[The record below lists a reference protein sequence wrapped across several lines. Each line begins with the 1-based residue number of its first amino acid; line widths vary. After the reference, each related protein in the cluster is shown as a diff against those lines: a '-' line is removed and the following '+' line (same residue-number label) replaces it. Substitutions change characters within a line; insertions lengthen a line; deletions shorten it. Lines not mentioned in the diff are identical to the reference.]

1 MPALCRAAAGG
12 TSTACA
18 TVEILNMIYCNLAP
32 SVPNGWAIGVVV
44 NNIVSRVGSLDRLA
58 IGLSGLCVVH
68 CVASAIAVVLLTTAG
83 GVLVD
88 HRIHE
93 IGLLLAIGLGIV
105 ALGFGIREHGFVM
118 PAAVGALGIGMMI
131 GAITLEHDGSEI
143 MYTIL
148 GVAVLALGHDLNRRA
163 TN

>member
-1 MPALCRAAAGG
+1 M
-12 TSTACA
+12 
-18 TVEILNMIYCNLAP
+18 
-32 SVPNGWAIGVVV
+32 

>member
-1 MPALCRAAAGG
+1 MD
-12 TSTACA
+12 
-18 TVEILNMIYCNLAP
+18 
-32 SVPNGWAIGVVV
+32 
-44 NNIVSRVGSLDRLA
+44 NIVSRTGSLDRLA

-68 CVASAIAVVLLTTAG
+68 CVASAIAVVLLTSAG

-93 IGLLLAIGLGIV
+93 VGLVLAIGLGII
-105 ALGFGIREHGFVM
+105 ALGVGIREHGFVL
-118 PAAVGALGIGMMI
+118 PAAVGALGIGMMM
-131 GAITLEHDGSEI
+131 GAITLNHDGSEI